1 MVTPALVRRLVA
13 AVCFYERQFP
23 TSAGTTVAG
32 YPAVRTGQVLMLF
45 SNVRRPASPPPL
57 AASRGGVTD
66 HVGLRVRDLYGWV
79 SRLQRGGVKVLRRPY
94 RFGNS
99 RAVLVEVPSRQ
110 AIELVEVP

>member
-32 YPAVRTGQVLMLF
+32 YPAVRTGQVPRLF

-57 AASRGGVTD
+57 ASSRGGVMD
-66 HVGLRVRDLYGWV
+66 HAGLQVRDLDALV
-79 SRLQRGGVKVLRRPY
+79 SRPQRGGVKVLRRPY
-94 RFGNS
+94 RVGKG
-99 RAVLVEVPSRQ
+99 RAVLVEVPSRE
-110 AIELVEVP
+110 AIELLEVP